1 MLPRP
6 NAAVFALLALLAP
19 LVPLVVGCGARP
31 GAVPDAAPHQAV
43 PDAWAAQRNYPP
55 LVFASQAWLQCDIS
69 STKPGR
75 QVMTTTSG
83 QGFSFDS
90 VMSPIGKNLLEV
102 QGKGMRYKF
111 DAFPAAAFPAKF
123 TGLGEGTV
131 TAMKAEVE
139 VSVQRYTQ
147 AGGAGTEITFDASDI
162 TADAAYVEFT
172 GVWVRTSDGKRF
184 PFRVL
189 FGSVPSGSG
198 KVQPASAAPVTSIAA
213 KAVAIGTPQRPASVT
228 TSLFEEESDVAPL
241 PAQAR

>member
-1 MLPRP
+1 MLAKLAAGALVALTLSCGPRP
-6 NAAVFALLALLAP
+6 SPAQE
-19 LVPLVVGCGARP
+19 
-31 GAVPDAAPHQAV
+31 PH

-55 LVFASQAWLQCDIS
+55 LVFASQAFLQCDIS

-90 VMSPIGKNLLEV
+90 VMSPIGKNKLELHG
-102 QGKGMRYKF
+102 QGMRYKF

-123 TGLGEGTV
+123 SGLGEGTV
-131 TAMKAEVE
+131 TEMKAEVE
-139 VSVQRYTQ
+139 VAVQRFKQ
-147 AGGAGTEITFDASDI
+147 QGGAGTEITFDAGDI

-172 GVWVRTSDGKRF
+172 GVWVRTSDSKRF

-189 FGSVPSGSG
+189 FGSVPAGSG
-198 KVQPASAAPVTSIAA
+198 KVMPATPAPETHIAA
-213 KAVAIGTPQRPASVT
+213 KMVVLGSAQSPASVT